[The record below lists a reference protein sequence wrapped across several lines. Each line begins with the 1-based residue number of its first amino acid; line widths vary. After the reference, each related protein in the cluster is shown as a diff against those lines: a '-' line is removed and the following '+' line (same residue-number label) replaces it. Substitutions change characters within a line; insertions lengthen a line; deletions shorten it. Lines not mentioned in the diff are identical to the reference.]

1 MIRVSC
7 IKDSDNLDLD
17 LGKSDG
23 SITRVRRAKRYLFLL
38 EWGVDERS
46 CAWES
51 WEWGSVLN
59 LYNILYII
67 YIIILSIITSL
78 FLVFFVA
85 LVIPSELFF
94 RNKFPNISFSSPW
107 FKLFQKYSKKVL
119 TYTVKVIYL
128 NHTGG
133 RKYETINNYDYRKR
147 LDFK

>member
-1 MIRVSC
+1 MVVE
-7 IKDSDNLDLD
+7 
-17 LGKSDG
+17 LGWGKRSVIYFFG
-23 SITRVRRAKRYLFLL
+23 VRRRRTFLC
-38 EWGVDERS
+38 WGRVGNG
-46 CAWES
+46 
-51 WEWGSVLN
+51 GSVLN

-85 LVIPSELFF
+85 LVISSELFF

-133 RKYETINNYDYRKR
+133 RKYETINNYNYRKR